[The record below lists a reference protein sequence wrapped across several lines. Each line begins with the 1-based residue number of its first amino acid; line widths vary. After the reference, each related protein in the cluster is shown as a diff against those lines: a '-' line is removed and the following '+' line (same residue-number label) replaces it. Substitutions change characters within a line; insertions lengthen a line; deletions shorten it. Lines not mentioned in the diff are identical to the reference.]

1 MIPPRSVRPDLLAAT
16 VGDAIAACPLASATP
31 GSAIG
36 GTRPTRL
43 PLVIRSEGLTKRY
56 GARTAVDD
64 LSFEVRSGTVTGFLG
79 PNGAGK
85 STTMRMIMGLDVP
98 DAGSSTLNGKRI
110 HDIDAPMR
118 EVGVLLDAG
127 YLHPTRKAANHLWAL
142 AASNCI
148 PRSRV
153 DEVLGLVGL
162 TEVAGQRVGKFSLG
176 MKQRLGIAAALLGD
190 PSIIILDEPAN
201 GLDPEGVHWI
211 RTFLS
216 YLADQGRTVFVSS
229 HLLSEM
235 ALMADDLVIIG
246 NGRLI
251 AETNVRSLTADAGG
265 ASVFVRGPDI
275 AGLRQVII
283 GAGGS
288 VDDGDDG
295 LVVTDLDAPTIG
307 NLAYAAR
314 LELHEL
320 SPRSTSLEDAFLRL
334 TADAQEYRTSTT
346 GEAGA

>member
-1 MIPPRSVRPDLLAAT
+1 MICA
-16 VGDAIAACPLASATP
+16 
-31 GSAIG
+31 
-36 GTRPTRL
+36 
-43 PLVIRSEGLTKRY
+43 VIRSEGLTKRF
-56 GARTAVDD
+56 GSRTAVDD

-79 PNGAGK
+79 PNGSGK
-85 STTMRMIMGLDVP
+85 STTMRLIMGLDVP
-98 DAGSSTLNGKRI
+98 DAGSSTLNGRRI
-110 HDIDAPMR
+110 HDITTPMR

-127 YLHPTRKAANHLWAL
+127 YLHPTRRARDHLWAL
-142 AASNCI
+142 AASNGI
-148 PRSRV
+148 ARSRV

-190 PSIIILDEPAN
+190 PSVVILDEPAN

-216 YLADQGRTVFVSS
+216 YLAGQGRTVFVSS

-251 AETNVRSLTADAGG
+251 AETDVRSLTADAGG
-265 ASVFVRGPDI
+265 ASVLVRGPDPD
-275 AGLRQVII
+275 GLRAAIT
-283 GAGGS
+283 GGGGT
-288 VDDGDDG
+288 VEAADGG
-295 LVVTDLDAPTIG
+295 LVVVDLDAATIG
-307 NLAYAAR
+307 HLAHAAG

-320 SPRSTSLEDAFLRL
+320 SPRSASLEDAFLSL
-334 TADAQEYRTSTT
+334 TADAQEYRTAAT
-346 GEAGA
+346 GEVTT